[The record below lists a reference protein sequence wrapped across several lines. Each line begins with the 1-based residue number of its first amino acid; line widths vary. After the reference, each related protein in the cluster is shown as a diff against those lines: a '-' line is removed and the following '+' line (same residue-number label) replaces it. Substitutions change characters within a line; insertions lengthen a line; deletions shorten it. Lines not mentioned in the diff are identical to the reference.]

1 MISNKKDFLKFI
13 KGAGVGL
20 YGAPAAQSTVKFQF
34 ATSIATAATSETAGA
49 LTFAADANGNAA
61 IFAQGALVSSK
72 IQNVAAAAASGAK
85 HGGKTVTIS
94 YVRMDEG
101 HKGEIGTSTFDVID
115 EAALEA
121 YFANSKTITL
131 DTSTFEVKI
140 KADGGLAVDNND
152 GLYVDIQDLFG
163 VDGETID
170 FDDQNKLKTIVKL
183 AYAQSGQAGEP
194 AIQLQNANDEALSE
208 VTVSDLIADGIVEST
223 SYDAATNI
231 LTINWKG
238 GAVTTINMAAIIDIN
253 DVFITADSSNLLTA
267 ANDTSVVKIG
277 TTAKLRNAVALAE
290 SALQGISE
298 GSSTENYVILDVAA
312 GTDPSTKVI
321 SIDDSALNTKIN
333 AIDQKDS
340 DQDASID
347 ALQAYDIV
355 IDASIDRLDT
365 SVSAIETAIAAMNAD
380 LSVNA
385 LDGSIGITLAET
397 DGKVTSIGITA
408 TEATTTFTAAVGETP
423 ASLVSTEG
431 ILTGAAIE
439 DIVDY
444 VNAKSGALDSS
455 VTGKDVA
462 EFVTVNTVQ
471 TDGALSAENV
481 TVVYGNYDKNSQTNG
496 IATTAATKTYVDT
509 EITAAIEDLDL
520 ANDVADSSA
529 HDSKNYVKTVIS
541 ETDGIV
547 KNESVT
553 VTYGDYSTYT
563 AGVATVEDTS
573 VFVQNQITTALT
585 WQILS

>member
-20 YGAPAAQSTVKFQF
+20 YGTPAAQSTVKFQF
-34 ATSIATAATSETAGA
+34 ATSIATAAGSETPGA
-49 LTFAADANGNAA
+49 LTFAADSNGNAA
-61 IFAQGALVSSK
+61 IYAQGTLVSSK

-85 HGGKTVTIS
+85 HGGKTITVT
-94 YVRMDEG
+94 Y
-101 HKGEIGTSTFDVID
+101 IGAAGAIQTATFDVID
-115 EAALEA
+115 EAGLEA

-131 DTSTFEVKI
+131 DTSTFEVKT
-140 KADGGLAVDNND
+140 KANGGLAVDNTD
-152 GLYVDIQDLFG
+152 GLYVDIEDLFG
-163 VDGETID
+163 VDNETIG
-170 FDDQNKLKTIVKL
+170 FDEEQKLKTLVKL
-183 AYAQSGQAGEP
+183 AYAQSGLDGEP

-208 VTVSDLIADGIVEST
+208 VTVSDLIADGIVQST
-223 SYDAATNI
+223 SYDADTNI

-238 GAVTTINMAAIIDIN
+238 GAVTTIDMAAIIDIN

-298 GSSTENYVILDVAA
+298 GSSTENYVTLDVAA

-321 SIDDSALNTKIN
+321 SIDDSDLNTKIN

-365 SVSAIETAIAAMNAD
+365 SVSAIEAAIENMDATESD
-380 LSVNA
+380 SV
-385 LDGSIGITLAET
+385 LDGSIALT
-397 DGKVTSIGITA
+397 V
-408 TEATTTFTAAVGETP
+408 TEANGVITSVDLSATKATVTFDNTGSFDLT
-423 ASLVSTEG
+423 STSG
-431 ILTGAAIE
+431 LIVADAIPQ
-439 DIVDY
+439 IKAYVD
-444 VNAKSGALDSS
+444 AKSGALDSS
-455 VTGKDVA
+455 VTGKDSA
-462 EFVTVNTVQ
+462 EFVIVNTVQ

-481 TVVYGNYDKNSQTNG
+481 TVVYGDYADPQTDG
-496 IATTAATKTYVDT
+496 IAKTSTTKTYVDT
-509 EITAAIEDLDL
+509 EITAAIEALDL